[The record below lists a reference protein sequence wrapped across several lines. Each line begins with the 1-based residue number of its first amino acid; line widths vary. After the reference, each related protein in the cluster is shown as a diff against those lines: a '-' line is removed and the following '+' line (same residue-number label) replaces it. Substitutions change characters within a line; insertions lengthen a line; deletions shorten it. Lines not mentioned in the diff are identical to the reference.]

1 MGCFFALLLQKAQIG
16 ISNTY
21 LMQLFGGKTLTFA
34 ITASNAIQNLVLSL
48 VLAVVGCIYPVRV
61 ALKATPVEAMRR
73 QV

>member
-1 MGCFFALLLQKAQIG
+1 
-16 ISNTY
+16 
-21 LMQLFGGKTLTFA
+21 MQLFGGKTLAFA

-48 VLAVVGCIYPVRV
+48 VLAVVGCVYPVRV